1 MSWPLTGKVS
11 PPPRAANGEGAA
23 AGRRAG
29 VSVFFPAYNDAE
41 SIGTLV
47 RNALAVLPSLADDY
61 EVIVVNDGS
70 TDRTAAVLAELART
84 EPRLRVVE
92 HESNR
97 GYGAA
102 LRTGFASATKEL
114 VFYTDG
120 DGQYDVRELTRLR
133 PLLVDGVDVVNGY
146 KMRRADLWRRKAL
159 GAAYNR
165 LAHLLF
171 DLPIRDVDCDFRL
184 IRRHAVERLDLV
196 SSSGS
201 ICVEM
206 IHKMHRAGCTF
217 VETPVNHYPRAH
229 GRSQFF
235 TLRRVVRTALDLFG
249 LWVKS
254 GAPSRLTRTAPLLN
268 SRETPKPKAIHKPE
282 HSGE

>member
-1 MSWPLTGKVS
+1 M
-11 PPPRAANGEGAA
+11 AEGI
-23 AGRRAG
+23 
-29 VSVFFPAYNDAE
+29 SVFFPAFNDE
-41 SIGTLV
+41 GSIGSLV
-47 RNALAVLPSLADDY
+47 EDALAVLPALADDY

-70 TDRTAAVLAELART
+70 SDRTAEVLEEMARR
-84 EPRLRVVE
+84 EPRLRVVD
-92 HESNR
+92 HGVNR

-120 DGQYDVRELTRLR
+120 DGQYDVKELAQLR
-133 PLLVDGVDVVNGY
+133 PLLVPGVDIVNGY
-146 KMRRADLWRRKAL
+146 KIQRADRWRRKAI

-171 DLPIRDVDCDFRL
+171 SIPIRDVDCDFRL
-184 IRRHAVERLDLV
+184 MRRGAFEGIELV

-206 IHKMHRAGCTF
+206 VHKLHRAGRTF
-217 VETPVNHYPRAH
+217 AEQPVRHYPRAH

-235 TLRRVVRTALDLFG
+235 TLRRVGRTALELFG
-249 LWVKS
+249 LWLKA
-254 GAPSRLTRTAPLLN
+254 GAPSRLLRRRT
-268 SRETPKPKAIHKPE
+268 
-282 HSGE
+282 

>member
-1 MSWPLTGKVS
+1 M
-11 PPPRAANGEGAA
+11 AEGI
-23 AGRRAG
+23 
-29 VSVFFPAYNDAE
+29 SVFFPAFNDE
-41 SIGTLV
+41 GSIGSLV
-47 RNALAVLPSLADDY
+47 EDALAVLPALADDY

-70 TDRTAAVLAELART
+70 SDRTAEVLEEIARR
-84 EPRLRVVE
+84 EPRLRVV
-92 HESNR
+92 HHGVNR

-120 DGQYDVRELTRLR
+120 DGQYDVKELANLR
-133 PLLVDGVDVVNGY
+133 PLLTHGVDIVNGY
-146 KMRRADLWRRKAL
+146 KIQRADRWRRKAI

-171 DLPIRDVDCDFRL
+171 SIPIRDVDCDFRL
-184 IRRHAVERLDLV
+184 IRRRAFDGIELI

-206 IHKMHRAGCTF
+206 IHKLHRAGRTF
-217 VETPVNHYPRAH
+217 AEQPVRHYPRAH

-235 TLRRVVRTALDLFG
+235 TLRRVGRTALELFG
-249 LWVKS
+249 LWLKA
-254 GAPSRLTRTAPLLN
+254 GAPSRLLRRRT
-268 SRETPKPKAIHKPE
+268 
-282 HSGE
+282 

>member
-1 MSWPLTGKVS
+1 M
-11 PPPRAANGEGAA
+11 AEGI
-23 AGRRAG
+23 
-29 VSVFFPAYNDAE
+29 SVFFPAYNDE
-41 SIGTLV
+41 GSIGSLV
-47 RNALAVLPSLADDY
+47 EDALAVLPALADDY

-70 TDRTAAVLAELART
+70 ADRTAEVLEEIARR
-84 EPRLRVVE
+84 EPRLRVV
-92 HESNR
+92 HHGVNR

-120 DGQYDVRELTRLR
+120 DGQYDVKELANLR
-133 PLLVDGVDVVNGY
+133 PLLTPGVDIVNGY
-146 KMRRADLWRRKAL
+146 KIQRADRWRRKAI

-171 DLPIRDVDCDFRL
+171 SIPIRDVDCDFRL
-184 IRRHAVERLDLV
+184 MRRRAFEGIELV

-206 IHKMHRAGCTF
+206 VHKLHRAGRTF
-217 VETPVNHYPRAH
+217 AEQPVRHYPRAH

-235 TLRRVVRTALDLFG
+235 TLRRVGRTALELFG
-249 LWVKS
+249 LWLKA
-254 GAPSRLTRTAPLLN
+254 GAPSRLLQRRRRGA
-268 SRETPKPKAIHKPE
+268 R
-282 HSGE
+282 GD